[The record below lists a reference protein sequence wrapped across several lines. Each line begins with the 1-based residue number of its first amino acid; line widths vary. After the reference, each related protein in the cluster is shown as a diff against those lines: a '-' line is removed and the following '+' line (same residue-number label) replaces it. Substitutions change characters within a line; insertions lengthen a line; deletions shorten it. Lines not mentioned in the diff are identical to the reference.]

1 MGTVDLNDLGVFVTV
16 VETASF
22 SRAASRLG
30 LPKSSVSRAIARL
43 EAATKASVL
52 HRTTRKVALS
62 TAGRALYEKVRA
74 QVVSLRHAADD
85 LPEASEEPS
94 GRLRV
99 TTVGDASE
107 FFADVVARFVGRH
120 PSVQI
125 ELHLTNQYVDL
136 VAEGIDLALRFSTRG
151 LKDSTLNA
159 RKLSPASLQ
168 IFAAPSYVARRG
180 MPRTPR
186 DLERHEWVVHR
197 NAPTVRLEG
206 GGPPH
211 TITTRGRIECN
222 GFAFLR
228 SALVGGC
235 GLGLLDPSEAEGAV
249 AAGRLVR
256 VLPQWSCVVA
266 NLWAIWPGPRQPPR
280 KVSAF
285 LDVVMEAL
293 GTHPFSPTR
302 NTRVP

>member
-43 EAATKASVL
+43 EAATKITVL
-52 HRTTRKVALS
+52 HRTTRKVSLS
-62 TAGRALYEKVRA
+62 TAGRALYENVRT
-74 QVVSLRHAADD
+74 QVSSLRQAADD
-85 LPEASEEPS
+85 LPELSEEPS

-99 TTVGDASE
+99 TAVVDSSE

-120 PSVQI
+120 PSVQV
-125 ELHLTNQYVDL
+125 ELRLTNEFVDL

-168 IFAAPSYVARRG
+168 IYASPSYIARRG

-186 DLERHEWVVHR
+186 DLDQHEWVVHR
-197 NAPTVRLEG
+197 SAVTVRLEG
-206 GGPPH
+206 GTPPT

-228 SALVGGC
+228 AALERGC
-235 GLGLLDPSEAEGAV
+235 GLGFLDASEAGGRV
-249 AAGRLVR
+249 ASGKLVR
-256 VLPQWSCVVA
+256 VLPRWSCPIS
-266 NLWAIWPGPRQPPR
+266 NLWAVWPGARQPPR

-285 LDVVMEAL
+285 LDVVIEAL
-293 GTHPFSPTR
+293 GTHPFAPSPSAQ
-302 NTRVP
+302 